1 MRPLRSFT
9 RPAIAALLAALLV
22 PAAFGARKDPEKLPT
37 TKVQDLHY
45 GDVLFYFYQDED
57 FEAITR
63 LNAYEQWGLMSHH
76 SAESQLL
83 LGGLYLS
90 LGLHNEA
97 GRRFEELLT
106 PATPAGVR
114 NRAWFYLAKVWYARG
129 YLDRADEAIKKVSAR
144 LPTQLEAEKQ
154 HLHANILLRLGRFDE
169 AESLLRNWRGPA
181 DWMAYAQFNLGV
193 ALVRENKLSEADPIL
208 TQVGLMETQRPELLA
223 LKDRANLAL
232 GFAHLQANEPQPA
245 LDALQRVR
253 LNGPYSNKALLGTG
267 WAQAA
272 LGKYQE
278 ALNPWMELRGRDL
291 LDAAV
296 QESYLAVPY
305 AFGKLDAAAQSA
317 EYYEDAVASFD
328 KEGVQLDEA
337 IGRIRSG
344 NMLDTLLGGDQDSHY
359 GWFWQL
365 RNLPDA
371 PESRYL
377 YVVMAGHDFQ
387 EGLKNYRDL
396 SFLGHT
402 LERWA
407 DSMEAFGNMIDTRE
421 KAYAER
427 LPRAD
432 KMLSDGALE
441 RDQHARD
448 ELDTR
453 LNTIESEGDV
463 AALGSPEER
472 DQWARIQKLE
482 AALVDAPNDEET
494 NAIRD
499 RLRLVKGVLYF
510 RLNESFKA
518 RIWRERRSVK
528 DLDLALHEAQARL
541 IRVEKARQSVPTNTG
556 EFATR
561 IAALQQRIDALQIR
575 LVDTSQKQSTY
586 LAALAVKELEGQK
599 DRLATYQIQARFAL
613 ASMYDRAANSDIAQ
627 PKPAKPKQQGEEE
640 EENSSDQPEQSP
652 DNSQQDAQ
660 PPGATSPDGAAS
672 PNAAAPGQAPSPAPS
687 PATPAQTSP
696 PEGAVPPAGTD
707 NSSPDRAPGNESTLP
722 PPPQEPKQ

>member
-1 MRPLRSFT
+1 MRPLRSHSFSLA
-9 RPAIAALLAALLV
+9 RAAVAALLAAALV
-22 PAAFGARKDPEKLPT
+22 CAAPATFGARKNPDKLPT

-45 GDVLFYFYQDED
+45 GDVLFYFYQDDD

-63 LNAYEQWGLMSHH
+63 LNAYEQWGLMPHH

-97 GRRFEELLT
+97 GRRFQELLT
-106 PATPAGVR
+106 PETPAGVR

-129 YLDRADEAIKKVSAR
+129 YVDRAEQAISQVQGR
-144 LPTQLEAEKQ
+144 LPRQLEAEKL

-169 AESLLRNWRGPA
+169 AVALLRNWHGPA

-193 ALVRENKLSEADPIL
+193 ALVRQNKLPAADAFL
-208 TQVGLMETQRPELLA
+208 SQVGLMETTRPELLA

-232 GFAHLQANEPQPA
+232 GFAHLQANDPKPA
-245 LDALQRVR
+245 LEALQRVR
-253 LNGPYSNKALLGTG
+253 LDGPYSNKALLGTG
-267 WAQAA
+267 WAEAA
-272 LGKYQE
+272 LGNYKD
-278 ALNPWMELRGRDL
+278 ALTPWMELRNRNL

-296 QESYLAVPY
+296 QESYLTVPF

-317 EYYEDAVASFD
+317 EYYEQAVTSFD
-328 KEGVQLDEA
+328 AENVQLDEA
-337 IGRIRSG
+337 IGRIQSG
-344 NMLDTLLGGDQDSHY
+344 NMLDTLLGQDQDTHY

-377 YVVMAGHDFQ
+377 YAVLAGHDFQ

-396 SFLGHT
+396 SYLGHT
-402 LERWA
+402 LSRWA

-432 KMLSDGALE
+432 AMLAAGALDK
-441 RDQHARD
+441 DQHARD
-448 ELDTR
+448 DLDGR

-472 DQWARIQKLE
+472 EQWAHIQRLE
-482 AALVDAPNDEET
+482 EALATAPDDEESA
-494 NAIRD
+494 NLRD

-518 RIWRERRSVK
+518 RVWRERRTIK
-528 DLDLALHEAQARL
+528 DLDLALHEAQARW
-541 IRVEKARQSVPTNTG
+541 IRVEKARKSVPTNTG
-556 EFATR
+556 EFAAR

-575 LVDTSQKQSTY
+575 LVETARKQNAY
-586 LAALAVKELEGQK
+586 LAQLAVSELQGQK

-613 ASMYDRAANSDIAQ
+613 ASMYDRAANADIAT

-640 EENSSDQPEQSP
+640 EAPSDTPDQSAMP
-652 DNSQQDAQ
+652 QTGE
-660 PPGATSPDGAAS
+660 P
-672 PNAAAPGQAPSPAPS
+672 APGQTPPPANDS
-687 PATPAQTSP
+687 ATPA
-696 PEGAVPPAGTD
+696 EPPA
-707 NSSPDRAPGNESTLP
+707 SESTP
-722 PPPQEPKQ
+722 PAPTQPPAQEPKP

>member
-1 MRPLRSFT
+1 MRPLRPFF
-9 RPAIAALLAALLV
+9 RLALAAVLAAAAV
-22 PAAFGARKDPEKLPT
+22 SAAPAFGARKQKDTLPT
-37 TKVQDLHY
+37 TRIQDLHY
-45 GDVLFYFYQDED
+45 GDVLFYFYQDDD

-63 LNAYEQWGLMSHH
+63 LNAYEQWGLMPHH

-106 PATPAGVR
+106 PQTPEIVR
-114 NRAWFYLAKVWYARG
+114 NKAWFYLAKVWYARG
-129 YLDRADEAIKKVSAR
+129 YLDRAEQAIRNVQGR

-154 HLHANILLRLGRFDE
+154 HLFANILLRLGRFDE
-169 AESLLRNWRGPA
+169 AVALLRNWRGPA

-193 ALVRENKLSEADPIL
+193 ALVRENKLAEADPFL
-208 TQVGLMETQRPELLA
+208 AQVGLMETQRPELLA
-223 LKDRANLAL
+223 LKDRANLAI
-232 GFAHLQANEPQPA
+232 GFAHLQANDPERA
-245 LDALQRVR
+245 LEALQRVR

-267 WAQAA
+267 WAEAA
-272 LGKYQE
+272 LGKYQD
-278 ALNPWMELRGRDL
+278 ALGPWMELRNRNL

-305 AFGKLDAAAQSA
+305 AFGKLDAAGQSA
-317 EYYEDAVASFD
+317 EYYEQAVTSFD
-328 KEGVQLDEA
+328 SEGVQLDQA
-337 IGRIRSG
+337 IARIQSG
-344 NMLDTLLGGDQDSHY
+344 NMLDTLLGQDQDTHY

-377 YVVMAGHDFQ
+377 YAVLAGHDFQ

-396 SFLGHT
+396 SYLGHT
-402 LERWA
+402 LDRWA
-407 DSMEAFGNMIDTRE
+407 ESMQAFNNMIDTRE
-421 KAYAER
+421 KAYAVR

-432 KMLSDGALE
+432 AMLADGALD
-441 RDQHARD
+441 RDQKTRD
-448 ELDTR
+448 DLEGR
-453 LNTIESEGDV
+453 LNSIESQGDV

-472 DQWARIQKLE
+472 EQWARIQRLE
-482 AALVDAPNDEET
+482 AALADAPDDEET
-494 NAIRD
+494 ANMRD

-518 RIWRERRSVK
+518 RVWRERRSIK
-528 DLDLALHEAQARL
+528 DLDLALHEAQARF
-541 IRVEKARQSVPTNTG
+541 IRVDKARKSVPTNTG

-575 LVDTSQKQSTY
+575 LVDAAKKQNEY

-613 ASMYDRAANSDIAQ
+613 ATMYDRAANADIAG
-627 PKPAKPKQQGEEE
+627 PKETKPKQKGAEEDE
-640 EENSSDQPEQSP
+640 SEQPEGQTPREGQQGASQEQTPPEGQASP
-652 DNSQQDAQ
+652 PAPEGAPPQGAGRPTTGSESPPPAQ
-660 PPGATSPDGAAS
+660 PPSNDGTP
-672 PNAAAPGQAPSPAPS
+672 PN
-687 PATPAQTSP
+687 
-696 PEGAVPPAGTD
+696 
-707 NSSPDRAPGNESTLP
+707 
-722 PPPQEPKQ
+722 PQEPKP

>member
-1 MRPLRSFT
+1 
-9 RPAIAALLAALLV
+9 
-22 PAAFGARKDPEKLPT
+22 
-37 TKVQDLHY
+37 
-45 GDVLFYFYQDED
+45 
-57 FEAITR
+57 
-63 LNAYEQWGLMSHH
+63 
-76 SAESQLL
+76 
-83 LGGLYLS
+83 
-90 LGLHNEA
+90 
-97 GRRFEELLT
+97 
-106 PATPAGVR
+106 
-114 NRAWFYLAKVWYARG
+114 
-129 YLDRADEAIKKVSAR
+129 
-144 LPTQLEAEKQ
+144 
-154 HLHANILLRLGRFDE
+154 
-169 AESLLRNWRGPA
+169 
-181 DWMAYAQFNLGV
+181 
-193 ALVRENKLSEADPIL
+193 
-208 TQVGLMETQRPELLA
+208 
-223 LKDRANLAL
+223 
-232 GFAHLQANEPQPA
+232 
-245 LDALQRVR
+245 
-253 LNGPYSNKALLGTG
+253 
-267 WAQAA
+267 
-272 LGKYQE
+272 
-278 ALNPWMELRGRDL
+278 
-291 LDAAV
+291 
-296 QESYLAVPY
+296 
-305 AFGKLDAAAQSA
+305 
-317 EYYEDAVASFD
+317 
-328 KEGVQLDEA
+328 
-337 IGRIRSG
+337 
-344 NMLDTLLGGDQDSHY
+344 MLDTLLGSDQDSHY

-402 LERWA
+402 LDRWA

-463 AALGSPEER
+463 AALGSTEER

-482 AALVDAPNDEET
+482 AALADAPNDEET

-613 ASMYDRAANSDIAQ
+613 ASMYDRAANADVVQ

-640 EENSSDQPEQSP
+640 ESSSDQPEQSP

-660 PPGATSPDGAAS
+660 PPGAASPDGAAS
-672 PNAAAPGQAPSPAPS
+672 PNAAAPGQVPSPAPS
-687 PATPAQTSP
+687 PATPPAQTSP

-707 NSSPDRAPGNESTLP
+707 NSSPDRAPGNESTP
-722 PPPQEPKQ
+722 ATPPQEPKQ

>member
-1 MRPLRSFT
+1 MRPLCSFS
-9 RPAIAALLAALLV
+9 RPAIAALLAGLV
-22 PAAFGARKDPEKLPT
+22 LSLSFAPAAFGARKSTGKLPQT
-37 TKVQDLHY
+37 RIQDLHY
-45 GDVLFYFYQDED
+45 GDVLFYFYQDDD

-63 LNAYEQWGLMSHH
+63 LNAYEQWGLMPHH

-106 PATPAGVR
+106 PATPEGVR

-129 YLDRADEAIKKVSAR
+129 YLDRAEAAIRNVSGR

-154 HLHANILLRLGRFDE
+154 HLFANILLRLGRFDE
-169 AESLLRNWRGPA
+169 AVKLLRTWRGPA

-193 ALVRENKLSEADPIL
+193 ALVRENKLADADPFL
-208 TQVGLMETQRPELLA
+208 SQVGLMDTTRPELLA

-245 LDALQRVR
+245 LVALQRVR

-267 WAQAA
+267 WAEAA

-278 ALNPWMELRGRDL
+278 ALGPWMELRGRNL

-296 QESYLAVPY
+296 QEAYLAVPF
-305 AFGKLDAAAQSA
+305 AFGKLDAAGQSA
-317 EYYEDAVASFD
+317 EYYEQAVASFD
-328 KEGVQLDEA
+328 SENVQLDDA
-337 IGRIRSG
+337 IGRIKSG
-344 NMLDTLLGGDQDSHY
+344 NMLDTLLGEDKDTRY

-377 YVVMAGHDFQ
+377 YAVLAGHDFQ

-396 SFLGHT
+396 TYLGHT
-402 LERWA
+402 LDRWA

-432 KMLSDGALE
+432 AMLADGALD
-441 RDQHARD
+441 RDQRARD
-448 ELDTR
+448 DLDGR
-453 LNTIESEGDV
+453 LNTIETEGDV
-463 AALGSPEER
+463 ASLGSPEER
-472 DQWARIQKLE
+472 EQWAKIQRLE
-482 AALVDAPNDEET
+482 AALADAPDDEE
-494 NAIRD
+494 NAALRD

-518 RIWRERRSVK
+518 RVWRERRTIK
-528 DLDLALHEAQARL
+528 DLDLALHEAQARW
-541 IRVEKARQSVPTNTG
+541 IRVERARKSVPTNNG
-556 EFATR
+556 EFAAR
-561 IAALQQRIDALQIR
+561 IAGLQQRIDALQIR
-575 LVDTSQKQSTY
+575 LVDAAKKQNTY
-586 LAALAVKELEGQK
+586 LADLAVAELQGQK

-613 ASMYDRAANSDIAQ
+613 ATMYDRAANSDIAG
-627 PKPAKPKQQGEEE
+627 PKPAKPKQKGAEEDAP
-640 EENSSDQPEQSP
+640 SDTPASDGTDKSAAPTSEAAP
-652 DNSQQDAQ
+652 APVPPADA
-660 PPGATSPDGAAS
+660 PASNTAS
-672 PNAAAPGQAPSPAPS
+672 PERLPANESAP
-687 PATPAQTSP
+687 PAQTQ
-696 PEGAVPPAGTD
+696 PPA
-707 NSSPDRAPGNESTLP
+707 
-722 PPPQEPKQ
+722 QEPKQ

>member
-9 RPAIAALLAALLV
+9 RPVFGPAIAALLAVLLV
-22 PAAFGARKDPEKLPT
+22 PAAFGARKDPETLPT

-129 YLDRADEAIKKVSAR
+129 YLERADEAINKVSAR

-154 HLHANILLRLGRFDE
+154 HLHANILLRLGRFDA

-193 ALVRENKLSEADPIL
+193 ALIRENKLGEADPIL
-208 TQVGLMETQRPELLA
+208 AQVGLMETQRPELLA

-232 GFAHLQANEPQPA
+232 GFAHLQANDPQPA

-272 LGKYQE
+272 LGKYQD
-278 ALNPWMELRGRDL
+278 ALNPWMELRGRNL

-296 QESYLAVPY
+296 QESLLAVPY
-305 AFGKLDAAAQSA
+305 AFGKLSANSQSA
-317 EYYEDAVASFD
+317 EYYETAVQSYDAETVR
-328 KEGVQLDEA
+328 LDDA
-337 IGRIRSG
+337 ITRIRGGS
-344 NMLDTLLGGDQDSHY
+344 LLEQVISSEKESRY

-365 RNLPDA
+365 KNIPEA

-377 YVVMAGHDFQ
+377 YTVLAGHDFQ

-396 SFLGHT
+396 VYMAHT
-402 LERWA
+402 LDKWG
-407 DSMEAFGNMIDTRE
+407 DSMEAFGDMIDTRE
-421 KAYAER
+421 HAYAQR
-427 LPRAD
+427 LPRVDTLLASGAVEKLAQRKAD
-432 KMLSDGALE
+432 LESRVNGIDG
-441 RDQHARD
+441 DK
-448 ELDTR
+448 
-453 LNTIESEGDV
+453 DV
-463 AALGSPEER
+463 AALGSTEER
-472 DQWARIQKLE
+472 DQWARLQRVE
-482 AALVDAPNDEET
+482 AALAAAPDDADRAELK
-494 NAIRD
+494 D

-510 RLNESFKA
+510 RLNDSFRA
-518 RIWRERRSVK
+518 RMWQQRRTIK
-528 DLDLALHEAQARL
+528 DLDLALHEAQNRW
-541 IRVEKARQSVPTNTG
+541 IRVQRARQSVPTNNG
-556 EFATR
+556 EFAAR
-561 IAALQQRIDALQIR
+561 VAALKARIDALQGH
-575 LVDTSQKQSTY
+575 LVAAEQKQSDY
-586 LAALAVKELEGQK
+586 LGQVAVAELEQQK
-599 DRLATYQIQARFAL
+599 NRLSTYQVQARFAL
-613 ASMYDRAANSDIAQ
+613 ATMYDRAAN
-627 PKPAKPKQQGEEE
+627 
-640 EENSSDQPEQSP
+640 PEPEKKEQ
-652 DNSQQDAQ
+652 
-660 PPGATSPDGAAS
+660 
-672 PNAAAPGQAPSPAPS
+672 AAPESQSGNDSPVPQQQPSGDA
-687 PATPAQTSP
+687 
-696 PEGAVPPAGTD
+696 
-707 NSSPDRAPGNESTLP
+707 P
-722 PPPQEPKQ
+722 PPPPGPKP